1 MTEIFLAKQL
11 EPLNISTWYP
21 PKEIIMTI
29 RQKVTIRTSPDKL
42 YKALMAATE
51 FSKVTGAPAEIAE
64 DEGGEFSCFGGQIV
78 GRHIELH
85 PNERIVQAW
94 RVGSWEAGV
103 YSIVKFEISKS
114 GDSTSVSLEQSGFPE
129 DAAEH
134 LEGGWHKMYWEP
146 LKAFLD

>member
-1 MTEIFLAKQL
+1 
-11 EPLNISTWYP
+11 
-21 PKEIIMTI
+21 MTI

-42 YKALMAATE
+42 YRALTAATE
-51 FSKVTGAPAEIAE
+51 FSQVTGAPAEIAA

-85 PNERIVQAW
+85 PNRRIVQAW

-146 LKAFLD
+146 LKAYFE